1 MKNHRYL
8 CGLRQVNTP
17 KGRCIPMQPGAIP
30 AVAMI
35 QFVWCSPAIQAQS
48 PKVMPC
54 LEFRRDQRMKPEEP
68 KSEIILYQT
77 EDNRTRIEVRLENET
92 VWLTQKQMAE
102 LFQKDVRTINDHI
115 QNLFEERELVPE
127 SVIRKYRITAADGK
141 SYETQHYN
149 LDVVISVG
157 YRVKSLRGTQFRI
170 WATQR
175 LREYIVK
182 GFTLDDE
189 RLKQGGTKNEYFDEL
204 LQRIRE
210 IRLSER
216 NFYRKICDI
225 YQTSVDYDPRAE
237 VTQLFFQTV
246 QNKMH
251 WAVHGQTAAE
261 VIHTRA
267 DAAQPHMGLTS
278 WKGAKP
284 RKPDVAIAKNYLT
297 EEELK
302 KLSLIVTQ
310 YLDFAELQALE
321 RRPMT
326 MRDWIAKLDAFLR
339 AGDRE
344 ILEHAGTI
352 SAEEAKRSA
361 ELQFEKF
368 DRQRRQLE
376 DAQADAQFA
385 DEVENL
391 AQKAKQLK
399 PPKRK
404 K

>member
-1 MKNHRYL
+1 MK
-8 CGLRQVNTP
+8 
-17 KGRCIPMQPGAIP
+17 
-30 AVAMI
+30 
-35 QFVWCSPAIQAQS
+35 
-48 PKVMPC
+48 
-54 LEFRRDQRMKPEEP
+54 P
-68 KSEIILYQT
+68 KSELILYQT

-92 VWLTQKQMAE
+92 VWLTQAQLSD
-102 LFQKDVRTINDHI
+102 LFQRERSVITKHI
-115 QNLFEERELVPE
+115 RNIFEEGELAEEAVCANYA
-127 SVIRKYRITAADGK
+127 RTAADGK
-141 SYETQHYN
+141 TYQTVYYN
-149 LDVVISVG
+149 LDVIIAVG
-157 YRVKSLRGTQFRI
+157 YRVKSQRGTQFRI

-189 RLKQGGTKNEYFDEL
+189 RLKEGGTRNEYYDEL

-225 YQTSVDYDPRAE
+225 YRTSVDYDPSAE
-237 VTQLFFQTV
+237 MTQRFFQTV

-251 WAVHGQTAAE
+251 WAVHGRTAAE
-261 VIHTRA
+261 VIHQRA
-267 DAAQPHMGLTS
+267 SAVKPHMGLTS
-278 WKGAKP
+278 WKGAKV
-284 RKPDVAIAKNYLT
+284 RKPDVAVAKNYLT
-297 EEELK
+297 GEELK
-302 KLSLIVTQ
+302 KLSLVVTQ

-326 MRDWIAKLDAFLR
+326 MRDWIGKLDAFLR

-344 ILEHAGTI
+344 ILEHAGSI
-352 SAEEAKRSA
+352 SAGEAKRKA
-361 ELQFEKF
+361 ELEFDKF
-368 DRQRRQLE
+368 DRQRRRLE

-385 DEVENL
+385 REVEDL
-391 AQKAKQLK
+391 AKKVKRLK

>member
-1 MKNHRYL
+1 
-8 CGLRQVNTP
+8 
-17 KGRCIPMQPGAIP
+17 
-30 AVAMI
+30 MI
-35 QFVWCSPAIQAQS
+35 IA
-48 PKVMPC
+48 
-54 LEFRRDQRMKPEEP
+54 
-68 KSEIILYQT
+68 
-77 EDNRTRIEVRLENET
+77 
-92 VWLTQKQMAE
+92 
-102 LFQKDVRTINDHI
+102 
-115 QNLFEERELVPE
+115 
-127 SVIRKYRITAADGK
+127 
-141 SYETQHYN
+141 
-149 LDVVISVG
+149 VG
-157 YRVKSLRGTQFRI
+157 YRVKSQRGTQFRI

-189 RLKQGGTKNEYFDEL
+189 RLKEGGTRNEYYDEL

-225 YQTSVDYDPRAE
+225 YRTSVDYDPSAE
-237 VTQLFFQTV
+237 MTQRFFQTM

-261 VIHTRA
+261 VIHQRA
-267 DAAQPHMGLTS
+267 SAVKPYMGLTS
-278 WKGAKP
+278 WKGAKV
-284 RKPDVAIAKNYLT
+284 RKPDVAVAKNYLT
-297 EEELK
+297 GEELK

-344 ILEHAGTI
+344 ILEHAGSI
-352 SAEEAKRSA
+352 SAEEAKRKA
-361 ELQFEKF
+361 ELEFDKF
-368 DRQRRQLE
+368 DRQRRRLE

-385 DEVENL
+385 REVEDL
-391 AQKAKQLK
+391 AKKVKQLK